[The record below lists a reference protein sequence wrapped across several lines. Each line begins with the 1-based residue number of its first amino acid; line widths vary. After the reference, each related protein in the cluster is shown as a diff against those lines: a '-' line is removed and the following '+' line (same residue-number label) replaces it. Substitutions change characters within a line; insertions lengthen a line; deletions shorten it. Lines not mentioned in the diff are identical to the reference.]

1 MFKSNEILFHI
12 MNCKKVYWKKNKDA
26 LDVVDDRAIIK
37 FCGGFN
43 EILSGL
49 NEILAEE
56 KIICML
62 ILPSR

>member
-1 MFKSNEILFHI
+1 MQNGVLE
-12 MNCKKVYWKKNKDA
+12 KNKKGE
-26 LDVVDDRAIIK
+26 LDVVDNKSIIK

-49 NEILAEE
+49 NEIMAKE

>member
-1 MFKSNEILFHI
+1 
-12 MNCKKVYWKKNKDA
+12 MNCKKVYWKKKDA
-26 LDVVDDRAIIK
+26 LDVVNDRAIIK
-37 FCGGFN
+37 FWGGFN

-49 NEILAEE
+49 NEIMAKE

>member
-1 MFKSNEILFHI
+1 

-49 NEILAEE
+49 NEILAEK